1 MTLKPVSTATIKL
14 GVLIGC
20 SLISLS
26 TLTGCSSNMASSV
39 ENGGAVAVKPEQT
52 QEQDVLSLT
61 PDALEFPPVLQFE
74 QKEVRSFAVD
84 WKHPNGEVSRLQEDL
99 EVPNVR
105 TTEGSLELLIDGTV
119 QPVSLVL
126 SIYQTNIR
134 DIDPTG
140 DPDLVVDCLKADSL
154 CDFAMSGGNTGM
166 LRIDQLEDE
175 EMVMSLQAEY
185 YADPSLNAERF
196 VNTIGWI
203 FSLN

>member
-39 ENGGAVAVKPEQT
+39 EIGGAVAVKPEQT

-61 PDALEFPPVLQFE
+61 PDALELPPVLQFE

>member
-61 PDALEFPPVLQFE
+61 PDALELPPVLQFE

>member
-1 MTLKPVSTATIKL
+1 M
-14 GVLIGC
+14 
-20 SLISLS
+20 
-26 TLTGCSSNMASSV
+26 
-39 ENGGAVAVKPEQT
+39 
-52 QEQDVLSLT
+52 
-61 PDALEFPPVLQFE
+61 
-74 QKEVRSFAVD
+74 
-84 WKHPNGEVSRLQEDL
+84 
-99 EVPNVR
+99 
-105 TTEGSLELLIDGTV
+105 
-119 QPVSLVL
+119 L

-175 EMVMSLQAEY
+175 EMVISLQAEY

>member
-1 MTLKPVSTATIKL
+1 MTLKPVSTTTIKL

-52 QEQDVLSLT
+52 QERDVLSLT
-61 PDALEFPPVLQFE
+61 PDALELPPVLQFE

>member
-61 PDALEFPPVLQFE
+61 PDVLELPPVLQFE